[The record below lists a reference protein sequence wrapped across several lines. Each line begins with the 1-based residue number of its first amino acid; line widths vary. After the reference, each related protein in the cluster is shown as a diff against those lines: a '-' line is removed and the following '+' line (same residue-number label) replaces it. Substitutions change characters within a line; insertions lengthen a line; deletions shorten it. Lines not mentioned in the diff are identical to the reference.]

1 LKKLKDITKRKNN
14 FTYFCKYDIVSLYH
28 KGGINM
34 KKTFMDYLERPVV
47 EGASI
52 SHLRRMAGLADQNH
66 LKSMMIAAKKVS
78 KFVGR

>member
-1 LKKLKDITKRKNN
+1 
-14 FTYFCKYDIVSLYH
+14 
-28 KGGINM
+28 M